1 VLEELCRRGRDERIR
16 VVAAVDNRWALRAY
30 GGLVPEL
37 RRSKRG
43 VLMAPDLELDG
54 DLVGVRLRPPLETAS
69 LPGRGF
75 LAQVGV
81 NELVQVAIGSRP
93 ATIPS
98 NSE

>member
-1 VLEELCRRGRDERIR
+1 
-16 VVAAVDNRWALRAY
+16 VAAVDNRWALRAY

-54 DLVGVRLRPPLETAS
+54 DLVGVRLRQPLETMS